1 MGDMYEDRELESV
14 LHIAGQVF
22 AAVASASQTFSH
34 AGQKKTDA
42 IEIAARASVRV
53 ARRIIAH
60 ALAEPTVALAPP
72 AGAPAP
78 TVHGVA
84 SHGGNPVVP
93 IAAAQPVPPGVSFPK
108 IGIPSVQPRNVG

>member
-42 IEIAARASVRV
+42 IEIAARDSVRV

-60 ALAEPTVALAPP
+60 ALAEPAVALAPP

-93 IAAAQPVPPGVSFPK
+93 IAAAQPVPPGASFPK

>member
-1 MGDMYEDRELESV
+1 MGEHEHEMHEERELEAV

-34 AGQKKTDA
+34 AGQKKADA
-42 IEIAARASVRV
+42 IELAARDSVLV

-60 ALAEPTVALAPP
+60 ALAPTPVALAPT

-78 TVHGVA
+78 IVHG
-84 SHGGNPVVP
+84 NPLVP
-93 IAAAQPVPPGVSFPK
+93 VPQAQAVPPGASFPK